1 MSRKLGPV
9 DTKTKLDQTKHPK
22 PFSLP
27 SGPAPMDKS
36 VGVDTVPISLPKMN
50 KYQPKITL
58 QTCSVPPFLFLESGD
73 PPKCLDVDCDKEA
86 GASAPTTH

>member
-9 DTKTKLDQTKHPK
+9 DTKTKLVQTKHPK

-27 SGPAPMDKS
+27 SGTAPMDKS

-50 KYQPKITL
+50 KYQPEITL

-73 PPKCLDVDCDKEA
+73 PPKCYR
-86 GASAPTTH
+86 T